1 MRVVLAVQTLLPS
14 DPGLGF
20 LSAHGKRFLCWRMWA
35 AGAGLTIQDMPGPH
49 QSSSRPN
56 WTGSWK
62 RFLSRTATSAKIEIQ
77 AE

>member
-1 MRVVLAVQTLLPS
+1 MRVLLAVQAPLPS

-35 AGAGLTIQDMPGPH
+35 AGAELTIQDMPGLH
-49 QSSSRPN
+49 RAVQAELD
-56 WTGSWK
+56 GVLK
-62 RFLSRTATSAKIEIQ
+62 RFLSRSKTSAKIKIQ